1 MLEALLIGMIFM
13 ILSSSMYGYA
23 GMENRY
29 IKNKIHEDEAY
40 YAAVTAV
47 RMMVQE
53 IMDHEAVKGSAAYQ
67 LTYGTGMKKRT
78 VNLIFE
84 AEDSDVMGE
93 VDIPVDVWSEVED
106 DLLYLAAEV
115 HVGEAKSTVRVQM
128 RKEKEFDSMT
138 GEPPEATEKVRWVPV
153 VYETGGSH
161 VQ

>member
-1 MLEALLIGMIFM
+1 MLEALIIGMIFM
-13 ILSSSMYGYA
+13 ILSSSMYCYA

-29 IKNKIHEDEAY
+29 IKNKINEDEAY

-47 RMMVQE
+47 RRMVQE
-53 IMDHEAVKGSAAYQ
+53 ITDHEAAKGSAAYQ
-67 LTYGTGMKKRT
+67 LTHGTGMKKRT

-128 RKEKEFDSMT
+128 RKEEEIDPMT
-138 GEPPEATEKVRWVPV
+138 GEPPEATERVRWVPV